1 MAKKVT
7 LKTKVTATPPRVE
20 VKKDWSAPGDLE
32 VRGKDPRFIYHWV
45 GPRTMAR
52 RLDEGWVMATGSE
65 KTMALRQLEG
75 GQKKFREMVLM
86 KMPKEMVEQRK
97 KFYREQRLKRLKATK
112 RTTLKRDEEI
122 GKVNISRG
130 RFPKAPIDQVVD

>member
-1 MAKKVT
+1 MTKKIQR
-7 LKTKVTATPPRVE
+7 KAEPTPPKVE

-32 VRGKDPRFIYHWV
+32 VKGKDPRFIYHWV

-65 KTMALRQLEG
+65 TTMALRQTEG

-86 KMPKEMVEQRK
+86 KMPKEMVDQRK
-97 KFYREQRLKRLKATK
+97 AFYREARVKRLKAVK
-112 RTTLKRDEEI
+112 RTTLKREEEI
-122 GKVNISRG
+122 GKVNVSRG
-130 RFPKAPIDQVVD
+130 KFPKAPIDEIADED